1 MQFSKPEKNVFT
13 RFFLSYPKPDDMKRN
28 LHNLNL
34 GFIQLKRNVHF
45 DSTDHDCL
53 NEPPRSE

>member
-1 MQFSKPEKNVFT
+1 MF
-13 RFFLSYPKPDDMKRN
+13 DMKKD

-45 DSTDHDCL
+45 DSTDHDCPK
-53 NEPPRSE
+53 EPPRSE

>member
-1 MQFSKPEKNVFT
+1 
-13 RFFLSYPKPDDMKRN
+13 MKRD

-45 DSTDHDCL
+45 DSTDHDCPE
-53 NEPPRSE
+53 EPPRSEWATNCARFLEGKSMHTQK